1 MSNNTPE
8 TMPVLKGAST
18 SQFCVPQPEHSTAA
32 KFYRPTI
39 ITAACLIA
47 ALLTALSTLFLTSGA
62 NAQDIS
68 IGLGEGTGVTERSLQ
83 IIALITILSIAPSI
97 LIMVTSFTRIVIVLS
112 LLRTAIGIA
121 QSPPNTVIVSL
132 AMFLTA
138 FIMAPV
144 FERAYNE
151 GVKPL
156 IEEQIEL
163 NEAFEKASIPFHE
176 FMRQH
181 VREKDLAL
189 FQDLSGKP
197 KPNTPEEI
205 SLAILIPSFMI
216 SELRRAFEIGF
227 LIFVPFVVIDMVIAS
242 VLMSMGMMMLPPV
255 MISLPFK
262 LIFFVLVD
270 GWYMVAG
277 SLVKSF
283 GT

>member
-1 MSNNTPE
+1 MMTLKSTYKSDHSPLLVDETQNNKRFIK
-8 TMPVLKGAST
+8 LCAYLAS
-18 SQFCVPQPEHSTAA
+18 
-32 KFYRPTI
+32 
-39 ITAACLIA
+39 
-47 ALLTALSTLFLTSGA
+47 STLVIILSCVLISIFAPTA
-62 NAQDIS
+62 FAQDIS
-68 IGLGEGTGVTERSLQ
+68 IGLGEGTGVTERALQ

-112 LLRTAIGIA
+112 LLRTAIGIQ
-121 QSPPNTVIVSL
+121 QSPPNTVIISL

-144 FERAYNE
+144 FEKTYEDAI
-151 GVKPL
+151 KPL
-156 IEEQIEL
+156 IAEEIEL
-163 NEAFEKASIPFHE
+163 NEAFTKASAPFHI

-181 VREKDLAL
+181 VREKDLTL
-189 FQDLSGKP
+189 FQDLSGKTRP
-197 KPNTPEEI
+197 ETPEDI
-205 SLAILIPSFMI
+205 SLQVLIPAFMI

-270 GWYMVAG
+270 GWHMVAG

-283 GT
+283 GV